1 VEGNGFYDY
10 ADGIYNGYLEAEGDS
25 QLCRSDPGVLNHAM
39 NAVGYGVSSDG
50 TEYTIIRN

>member
-1 VEGNGFYDY
+1 MEGNGFYDY